1 MNSSGLLNNDL
12 TLSNL
17 ESRVFNVFKREKSF
31 FSLRNLIVASLAFAL
46 LLLAVVI
53 LESVFSF
60 SSKVR
65 TVLFYSYVLSL
76 LTTVCFIAVSYF
88 LGVNKN
94 KFDSIKYSFKVG
106 AFFPSVKDKI
116 ANAISLYKARRKNI
130 SASGDLIEAN
140 LYKVY
145 SDTSSVDLNSFIKYE
160 NLRKPFVA
168 AAVVVAF
175 IMLSIVFFAPFSKAF
190 SRFVNFNKEYNSNL
204 LSGDSRIKDLN
215 DSFIKSFYVTVVYPE
230 YSNLEP
236 KTLEQNRGDVVCLE
250 GSILKFKL
258 ESVEKLSFG
267 EIEFNGNKFP
277 LTVNEYTAEGNVTAD
292 KDGEYRFILKD
303 EKGNENFN
311 RQTYSVKVLKNEAPK
326 ISIIQPNDANY
337 NVYGEKEITLAAII
351 SDDYGF
357 SKLTLSFK
365 TDNGVSSAGG
375 NYTTVNIPLQNLNA
389 TSLEVS
395 YRWFIQ
401 SIGLKQNSQ
410 VEYFMEVT
418 DNAGLSTKSD
428 IRRLVY
434 NSISDINKKTETA
447 NKEIKAELQT
457 LLDDAKNIQRNI
469 NDLKKSQEEN
479 AVNEQRKKDLQEKVE
494 NMQKNLD
501 NTQNKINQTMND
513 MKQNPTL
520 SEKTLEQFMKLQDL
534 FNKINTPEFREML
547 KKLQDAMK
555 KNNEQM
561 KQDLNNIKFDEEA
574 FKKQLE
580 MVMELMKKIENLQKM
595 GELTQ
600 KLDELAKNQ
609 ELLKKETGQTD
620 KNNDS
625 KMNTLADKQKQIKED
640 FNKFKDDMK
649 NLIDKMKD
657 TKNEMDPKDLQDLLK
672 KMQDKKT
679 EEKMKKS
686 SDELFKQQKEN
697 SEQTQKEI
705 SDDMNEFNEEMQNKL
720 EKAMSN
726 MDAQKK
732 MMEKMSQIKK
742 NLEELSKKEQDLKDE
757 TNKLDKSDKK
767 DFQDMAKD
775 QENVKQDLSKEIN
788 ELMNLSKDGM
798 KITPE
803 LGKELGNSYNKMD
816 KAGNDLKQTDKD
828 NAMSNQGKAKESL
841 DNAAKMLG
849 EMLDKM
855 GKQQGKGNKG
865 DGKMG
870 QLMQKLAELISQQ
883 QGINGKMDKMGQNGK
898 TGKDGKGGQE
908 ELSQVQK
915 EQLDRLRLDQMQVQK
930 SLEQLNEE
938 FEKEKQRSGE
948 KIMGDMKEVQKDM
961 QESIRQMSEYN
972 VDTQM
977 LQRQN
982 RIISRMLDAQ
992 LSQREKDFEQKRES
1006 KPGVNVSR
1014 QSPKE
1019 VVISGP
1025 RTVNSLKEDLLRLEK
1040 KSFTEDYEALILE
1053 YNKIINK

>member
-1 MNSSGLLNNDL
+1 MNSSGTLNNDL

-17 ESRVFNVFKREKSF
+17 ESRVFKVFKREKSF
-31 FSLRNLIVASLAFAL
+31 YSLRNFIVASLAFAL
-46 LLLAVVI
+46 FLLAAVI
-53 LESVFSF
+53 LESLFSF

-65 TVLFYSYVLSL
+65 TVLFYSYLLSL
-76 LTTVCFIAVSYF
+76 LTTFCFIAMSYF
-88 LGVNKN
+88 LGANKS

-116 ANAISLYKARRKNI
+116 SNAISLYKARGKNI

-140 LYKVY
+140 LNKVY
-145 SDTSSVDLNSFIKYE
+145 NDTSAVDLDSFIKYE
-160 NLRKPFVA
+160 NLRKPFS
-168 AAVVVAF
+168 AAVVILAF
-175 IMLSIVFFAPFSKAF
+175 IAVSIVFVAPLSKAF
-190 SRFVNFNKEYNSNL
+190 NRFVNFNKEFNTNL
-204 LSGDSRIKDLN
+204 LIGDNNTKDLN
-215 DSFIKSFYVTVVYPE
+215 DSFIKSFYVTVVYPG
-230 YSNLEP
+230 YSKLEP

-250 GSILKFKL
+250 GSTLKFKL
-258 ESVEKLSFG
+258 ESVEKLSSG

-277 LTVNEYTAEGNVTAD
+277 LTVNEYTAEGNVPAD

-303 EKGNENFN
+303 ENGKENFN
-311 RQTYSVKVLKNEAPK
+311 RQTYSIKVLKNEAPK
-326 ISIIQPNDANY
+326 ITIIQPNDANF
-337 NVYGEKEITLAAII
+337 NVYGEKEVTLAAII

-357 SKLTLSFK
+357 SKLSLSYK
-365 TDNGVSSAGG
+365 TGNSVSSAGV
-375 NYTTVNIPLQNLNA
+375 NYTSVNIPLQNLNA

-395 YRWFIQ
+395 YQWYIQ
-401 SIGLKQNSQ
+401 NIGLKQNSQ

-418 DNAGLSTKSD
+418 DNAGLNTKSD
-428 IRRLVY
+428 LRRLVY
-434 NSISDINKKTETA
+434 NSPADINRKTESI
-447 NKEIKAELQT
+447 NKEIKEDLKT
-457 LLDDAKNIQRNI
+457 LYDDAKNIQKNI

-501 NTQNKINQTMND
+501 NAQNKINQTMNE

-609 ELLKKETGQTD
+609 EQLKKETEQTD

-625 KMNTLADKQKQIKED
+625 KMNTLADKQKQIKDD
-640 FNKFKDDMK
+640 FNKFKEDMK

-657 TKNEMDPKDLQDLLK
+657 TKGEMDPKDLQDLLK

-679 EEKMKKS
+679 EEKMQKS
-686 SDELFKQQKEN
+686 SNELFKQQKEN

-705 SDDMNEFNEEMQNKL
+705 SDDMNDFNEEMQNKL

-732 MMEKMSQIKK
+732 MTEKLSQIKK

-767 DFQDMAKD
+767 DFEDMAKD

-788 ELMNLSKDGM
+788 DLMNLSKDGM

-816 KAGNDLKQTDKD
+816 KAGNDLKQTDKN

-841 DNAAKMLG
+841 DNAANMLG
-849 EMLDKM
+849 EMLDKL

-870 QLMQKLAELISQQ
+870 QLMQKLAQLIAQQ
-883 QGINGKMDKMGQNGK
+883 QGVNGKMDKMGQNGK

-908 ELSQVQK
+908 EMSQVQK
-915 EQLDRLRLDQMQVQK
+915 EQLDRLRLEQTQIQK
-930 SLEQLNEE
+930 SLEQLNDE

-948 KIMGDMKEVQKDM
+948 KIMGDMNEVQKDM

-972 VDTQM
+972 VDTQL

-982 RIISRMLDAQ
+982 KIISRMLDAQ

-1040 KSFTEDYEALILE
+1040 ESFTEDYEALILE
-1053 YNKIINK
+1053 YNKLINK